1 MASENELLKKRFIEL
16 SRRSHSNGVYCFTD
30 FLGLSEQSVF
40 EEARR
45 DFAVGAVT
53 LFGGVPGAERVMAR
67 FGSEEELGWVEDF
80 PIVCIKAVPK
90 SQKFADSLTHRD
102 FLGAL
107 MNLGIDRDTL
117 GDIVIVDNVGYILA
131 KDSIAPHIIENLS
144 RVKHTEL
151 KLELAESLPD
161 GKLYS
166 TEPLR
171 IQASSERLDGIV
183 AKVYHLSREDA
194 QSLFSKKLVFLNGRC
209 VESVSQTPRSGDVVS
224 VRGFGRFIYRGF
236 ESNTK
241 KGKLNLTVERYV

>member
-1 MASENELLKKRFIEL
+1 MASENDLLKKRFIEL

-30 FLGLSEQSVF
+30 FLGLSEQSLF
-40 EEARR
+40 EQARR
-45 DFAVGAVT
+45 DFTAVSVT

-67 FGSEEELGWVEDF
+67 FGSEEELGWHEDF
-80 PIVCIKAVPK
+80 PIVCIKAEPK

-117 GDIVIVDNVGYILA
+117 GDIVIIDNVGYILA
-131 KDSIAPHIIENLS
+131 KDSIAPHIIESLS

-151 KLELAESLPD
+151 NLQVADSLPD

-166 TEPLR
+166 TELLR

-194 QSLFSKKLVFLNGRC
+194 QTLFSKKLVFLNGRC
-209 VESVSQTPRSGDVVS
+209 MESLSHTPKCGDVVS
-224 VRGFGRFIYRGF
+224 VRGYGRFIYRGF

-241 KGKLNLTVERYV
+241 KGKLNLTVEIYL